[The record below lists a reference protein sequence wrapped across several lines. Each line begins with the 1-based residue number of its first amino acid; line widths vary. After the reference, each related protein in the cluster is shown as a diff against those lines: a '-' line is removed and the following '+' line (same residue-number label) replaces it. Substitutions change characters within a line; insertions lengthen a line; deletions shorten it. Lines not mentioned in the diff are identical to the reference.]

1 MKACRLK
8 GRGVA
13 NAHRQSVGLPWAGAG
28 GYAPGMDSNDLA
40 ALAAAARDTRF
51 DLHDEAGLR
60 AVYPNRPQPPSL
72 VKVVDHIHPLYRP
85 FIEAA
90 PFVVLCTSGPRGLDA
105 SPRGDVPGFV
115 RIVDEHTL
123 LLPDRRGNNR
133 LDSLGNLLTDPR
145 LALMFLVPGCNEA
158 LRVNGRGRISTSA
171 VLCEALAMQGKPPAS
186 VIVVEVASVYFQCAR
201 ALLRSRLWEPD
212 ARIDRATLP
221 SIGTILGELSQQA
234 IDGAAY
240 DAELPARQRSTLY

>member
-1 MKACRLK
+1 MP
-8 GRGVA
+8 G
-13 NAHRQSVGLPWAGAG
+13 AHRQAAGLLPIGAH
-28 GYAPGMDSNDLA
+28 GYAGEMDQDDFA
-40 ALAAAARDTRF
+40 ALLAAARDTRF
-51 DLHDEAGLR
+51 DLHDEAALR
-60 AVYPNRPQPPSL
+60 AVYPNRPQPASQ
-72 VKVVDHIHPLYRP
+72 VKVVDHVHPLYRP

-90 PFVVLCTSGPRGLDA
+90 PFVVLCTQGPRGLDA
-105 SPRGDVPGFV
+105 SPRGDAPGFV
-115 RIVDEHTL
+115 RIVDERTL

-158 LRVNGRGRISTSA
+158 LRVNGTGRISTSA
-171 VLCEALAMQGKPPAS
+171 VLCEALTVQDKRPAS

-201 ALLRSRLWEPD
+201 ALMRSRLWEPD

-221 SIGTILGELSQQA
+221 SIGTILGELSRHA